1 MLKPVSI
8 EGWAVIVCMGDRD
21 LRGQGMGSLDNFIG
35 AIITGFSSMAM
46 GITRDPVV
54 QWGADMGR
62 YPDPATFSDSV
73 TQMLKSASGMNKK
86 IDVVFVIIPK
96 KGALCLDSRNPVCG
110 EPILKS
116 WVAFFDIVVLGTGTC
131 VPIHVAVTPGE
142 SVMQR

>member
-96 KGALCLDSRNPVCG
+96 KGALCLDSRIFRSLVVVSQTISHGLLSSTSLCWARAHVC
-110 EPILKS
+110 LS
-116 WVAFFDIVVLGTGTC
+116 
-131 VPIHVAVTPGE
+131 
-142 SVMQR
+142 M